1 MKLVPVA
8 FKAQKRDG
16 NLVWGGE
23 WLSAGSKP
31 PENSQALLLDN
42 GSFLPGTL
50 TQVRLASQRLPCSSL
65 SAFPKVMAGEGRG
78 TVEDRQ

>member
-23 WLSAGSKP
+23 WLSAGWRS
-31 PENSQALLLDN
+31 SLSLLDS
-42 GSFLPGTL
+42 GSFLPGTW
-50 TQVRLASQRLPCSSL
+50 TQVRPASQRLPCSSL

-78 TVEDRQ
+78 TVEVRQ